1 MRETRCRKRD
11 RENYFKLVGVGI
23 NYLNIVRSI
32 QKIEKKIILFIMS
45 NFDLICKHYH
55 LKMLELAFS
64 QREDSIG
71 RYDFIQH
78 SSKKSKHSQC
88 YYYQDGSLI
97 GSLF

>member
-71 RYDFIQH
+71 RMTLYNIA
-78 SSKKSKHSQC
+78 KKSQNIHNATIIKMVA
-88 YYYQDGSLI
+88 
-97 GSLF
+97 